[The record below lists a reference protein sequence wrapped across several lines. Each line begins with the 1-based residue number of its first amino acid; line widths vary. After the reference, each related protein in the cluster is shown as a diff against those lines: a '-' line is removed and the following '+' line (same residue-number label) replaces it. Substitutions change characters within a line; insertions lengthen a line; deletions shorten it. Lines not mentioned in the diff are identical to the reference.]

1 MYKNIVIDGTNNVGK
16 STLVAKLLQR
26 LKGWKAEHMSAES
39 PRSVDFYNASL
50 ENCERIIFDRHCISE
65 AVYPELTGRASEVS
79 PEQIIKI
86 VNEHPDTLFVIL
98 RADLTF
104 ISKAYK
110 NKSEEINWDYTTQER
125 QLFDNI
131 SNKICKNKNVLL
143 FDIPH
148 ENTEALDYAANDIV
162 YKI

>member
-1 MYKNIVIDGTNNVGK
+1 MYKNIVIDGANNVGK
-16 STLVAKLLQR
+16 STLATKLLQR
-26 LKGWKAEHMSAES
+26 LKGWKAEHMSVES
-39 PRSVDFYNASL
+39 PRNIEFYNASL
-50 ENCERIIFDRHCISE
+50 DNCERIIFDRHCISE
-65 AVYPELTGRASEVS
+65 AIYPELTGRASEVS
-79 PEQIIKI
+79 VEQIVTV
-86 VNEHPDTLFVIL
+86 VNEHPDTLFIIL

-110 NKSEEINWDYTTQER
+110 NKLEEINWDYITRER

-131 SNKICKNKNVLL
+131 SNKLHKNKNVLL

-148 ENTEALDYAANDIV
+148 ENVDALDYAANDIV